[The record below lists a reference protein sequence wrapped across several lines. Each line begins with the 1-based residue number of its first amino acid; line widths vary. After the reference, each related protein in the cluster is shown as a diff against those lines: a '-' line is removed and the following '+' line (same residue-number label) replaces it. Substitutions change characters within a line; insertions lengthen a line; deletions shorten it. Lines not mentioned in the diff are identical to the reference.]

1 MPVREYSCRTCGHR
15 FEILERS
22 MNEGSSSSTC
32 PACNG
37 KQLERLLSVFAAHQ
51 GNSEPS
57 IGSQDCPRCAGGPCQ
72 GLG

>member
-32 PACNG
+32 PACDG
-37 KQLERLLSVFAAHQ
+37 TQLERLLSVFAAHQ

-57 IGSQDCPRCAGGPCQ
+57 IGSEDCPRCAGGPCQ